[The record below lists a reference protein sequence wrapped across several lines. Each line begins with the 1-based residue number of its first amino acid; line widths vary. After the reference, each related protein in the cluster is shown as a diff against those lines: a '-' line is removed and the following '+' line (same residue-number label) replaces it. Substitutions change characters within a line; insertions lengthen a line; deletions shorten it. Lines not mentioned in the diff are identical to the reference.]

1 MTITALVGLCF
12 SIIAIRL
19 MMIIESRQ
27 SITNANESYSVP
39 LALVVCK
46 RRSIHKLTLIKFVA
60 RVLSKVSM
68 AIFCL
73 QGLSPE
79 YKRSLLVILPYDNRI
94 HYSDSGPSMRDEVKA
109 RYELQDH
116 KKVSQLIGGKTVS

>member
-1 MTITALVGLCF
+1 MTITALVGLSF

-27 SITNANESYSVP
+27 SFTNTSESYDIP
-39 LALVVCK
+39 LELVACQT
-46 RRSIHKLTLIKFVA
+46 RRMRNLTLMKLMA

-73 QGLSPE
+73 QGSYPEIRSP
-79 YKRSLLVILPYDNRI
+79 LPAC
-94 HYSDSGPSMRDEVKA
+94 YSTSR
-109 RYELQDH
+109 
-116 KKVSQLIGGKTVS
+116 

>member
-1 MTITALVGLCF
+1 MTITALVGLSF

-27 SITNANESYSVP
+27 SFMNISDMPVD
-39 LALVVCK
+39 LVLGET
-46 RRSIHKLTLIKFVA
+46 RGTHKLTLMKLMA

-73 QGLSPE
+73 QGLYPEIRSP
-79 YKRSLLVILPYDNRI
+79 LPVC
-94 HYSDSGPSMRDEVKA
+94 YSTTK
-109 RYELQDH
+109 
-116 KKVSQLIGGKTVS
+116 

>member
-1 MTITALVGLCF
+1 MTITALVGLSF

-27 SITNANESYSVP
+27 SFTNTCESYDIP
-39 LALVVCK
+39 LELVACK
-46 RRSIHKLTLIKFVA
+46 TRRIRRLTLMKLMA

-73 QGLSPE
+73 QGLYPE
-79 YKRSLLVILPYDNRI
+79 ISLRCLLVIL
-94 HYSDSGPSMRDEVKA
+94 
-109 RYELQDH
+109 LQDNTIYSNS
-116 KKVSQLIGGKTVS
+116 KQIL